1 MHRSSILQELPNI
14 FTESIIIIIISFVAA
29 AIAGGSGGVGKAM
42 LKMRSKVVDCG
53 PPRLPLLA
61 LSEETYKSLESDLR
75 DIGFFEWA

>member
-1 MHRSSILQELPNI
+1 MV
-14 FTESIIIIIISFVAA
+14 TA

-53 PPRLPLLA
+53 PPRLPMLA